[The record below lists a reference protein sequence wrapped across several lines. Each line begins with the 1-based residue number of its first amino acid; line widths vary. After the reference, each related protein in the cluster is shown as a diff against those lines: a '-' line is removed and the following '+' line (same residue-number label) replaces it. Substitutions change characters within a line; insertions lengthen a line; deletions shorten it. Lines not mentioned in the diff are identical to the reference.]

1 MSELRPPSSDR
12 QGPSGAGAAE
22 PDPLAP
28 LLSRVASGDREA
40 FRQLYSATS
49 AKLFG
54 TALRML
60 GNRAEA
66 EEALQEVFVRIWTRA
81 HRFDA
86 GRARGMTWMIAVTR
100 NHCIDRLRARPAR
113 TEDAS
118 ALETIA
124 APGPSPEASA
134 IASSEARRIAECF
147 GTLEPDRAQA
157 VRGAYLDGL
166 SYEALSAR
174 FAVPVNTMRS
184 WLRRGL
190 MKLKDCLEA

>member
-1 MSELRPPSSDR
+1 MTGLRAPSSDR
-12 QGPSGAGAAE
+12 AVRTGTAE

-40 FRQLYSATS
+40 FGRLYSAAS
-49 AKLFG
+49 PKLFG

-60 GNRAEA
+60 GDRAES

-81 HRFDA
+81 HRYDA
-86 GRARGMTWMIAVTR
+86 RRARAMTWMIAVTR

-118 ALETIA
+118 VLDRIA
-124 APGPSPEASA
+124 APGLTPEGSA
-134 IASSEARRIAECF
+134 IARSEARRIADCL
-147 GTLEPDRAQA
+147 GQLEPGRAQA

-174 FAVPVNTMRS
+174 FEVPVNTMRS